1 VKNLR
6 RTIRNTEL
14 SDVIRFLKIKGREN
28 KARIWS
34 VAADQLSR
42 PRRARAVLNLNHVSR
57 STKADSLVF
66 VPGKLL
72 GSGVINHRVVI
83 GAFEY
88 STAAREKIERA
99 GGQCMALKDFVTR
112 YPKGS
117 NVTIMR

>member
-1 VKNLR
+1 LK
-6 RTIRNTEL
+6 RTISSTEL

-34 VAADQLSR
+34 IAADQLSR
-42 PRRARAVLNLNHVSR
+42 PRRARAVLNLNHISR
-57 STKADSLVF
+57 STKPDSLVF

-72 GSGVINHRVVI
+72 GSGAINHRVVI

-88 STAAREKIERA
+88 SMTAREKVERA
-99 GGQCMALKDFVTR
+99 GGQCMALEDFVAR

-117 NVTIMR
+117 NVTVMR

>member
-1 VKNLR
+1 LK

-28 KARIWS
+28 KAPIWAK
-34 VAADQLSR
+34 AAEQLSR

-57 STKADSLVF
+57 STKSDSLVF

-72 GSGVINHRVVI
+72 GSGAINHRVVI

-88 STAAREKIERA
+88 SLAAREKVERA
-99 GGQCMALKDFVTR
+99 GGQCMALKDFVAR

-117 NVTIMR
+117 NVTVMR

>member
-1 VKNLR
+1 MVSS
-6 RTIRNTEL
+6 TEL
-14 SDVIRFLKIKGREN
+14 SDMIRFLKIKGREN

-34 VAADQLSR
+34 IAADQLSR

-57 STKADSLVF
+57 STNPNSLVL

-72 GSGVINHRVVI
+72 GSGAINHRVVI

-88 STAAREKIERA
+88 SAVAREKVEGA
-99 GGQCMALKDFVTR
+99 GGQCMALKDFVAR